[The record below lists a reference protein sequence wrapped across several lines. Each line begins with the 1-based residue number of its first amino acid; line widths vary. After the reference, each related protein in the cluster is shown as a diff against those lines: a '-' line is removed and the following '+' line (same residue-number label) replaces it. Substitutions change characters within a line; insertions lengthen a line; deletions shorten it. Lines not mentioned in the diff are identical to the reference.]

1 MGHERNSC
9 VHSSGE
15 DGGERLT
22 VLLLAEGGEVKLG
35 EPVGEC
41 L

>member
-1 MGHERNSC
+1 MGDERNSC